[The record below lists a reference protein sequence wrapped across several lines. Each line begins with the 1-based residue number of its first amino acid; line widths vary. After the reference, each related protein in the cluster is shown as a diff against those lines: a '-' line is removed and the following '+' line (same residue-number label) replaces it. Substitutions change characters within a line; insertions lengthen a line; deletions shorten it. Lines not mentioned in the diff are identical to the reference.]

1 MLAISPKAQGALEV
15 YARPA
20 FAVRVRKAL
29 AAKYPH
35 FLPRFPE
42 NLQNVITGNM
52 LGRASLW
59 GLSQQSALLGYCE
72 LMIQVAANFDE
83 EPEIRAALEAAPQPR
98 DLALRKLPLNVA
110 KAAWTR
116 AERRASKLPFF
127 IPPALVT
134 QTVPD
139 QTVAALPIV
148 LFDRPDAQNARAAVG
163 AALPQ
168 VAELNLRHLPDAVLV
183 VAACRSFWGP
193 GFTAMSWM
201 SQLVAKQTPPSVLL
215 AAMRARLAISFGRF
229 V

>member
-42 NLQNVITGNM
+42 NLQGVITGNM

-59 GLSQQSALLGYCE
+59 GLSQQSSLLGFCE
-72 LMIQVAANFDE
+72 LMIGVAANFDE
-83 EPEIRAALEAAPQPR
+83 EPEIRAALENAPEPK
-98 DLALRKLPLNVA
+98 DIALRALPKQVG

-127 IPPALVT
+127 IPPAMAAAPL
-134 QTVPD
+134 PD
-139 QTVAALPIV
+139 QTVVALPIV
-148 LFDRPDAQNARAAVG
+148 LFDRPEAQNARAAVG
-163 AALPQ
+163 AALGQ
-168 VAELNLRHLPDAVLV
+168 VGELNLRAFPDAALV

-193 GFTAMSWM
+193 GFPAMSWM
-201 SQLVAKQTPPSVLL
+201 SELTARQVSPAVLL
-215 AAMRARLAISFGRF
+215 AAMRARLAIAFGRF